1 MRSPYVSSQVKLSGS
16 KAVAASNIVEG
27 SIIEIC
33 PVLPI
38 TSRIAITMSK
48 SQPSIEK
55 KLILDRSVIDRE
67 YTVFAELGELELE
80 KRLDSGQI
88 THDEYRRILSSKVDM
103 NSLLDV
109 KSHMLPLGYGLFYQI
124 SDFPNCVREY
134 SSVDKLCTFRAVQY
148 IPAGTELTYFI

>member
-1 MRSPYVSSQVKLSGS
+1 MRSPYISSQVKLSGS
-16 KAVAASNIVEG
+16 IAIAASDISEG

-38 TSRIAITMSK
+38 TSRIAISMGK
-48 SQPSIEK
+48 SQPSLEK
-55 KLILDRSVIDRE
+55 KLILDLAVIDRE
-67 YTVFAELGELELE
+67 YAVFAELGELELE
-80 KRLDSGQI
+80 RRLDSGQI
-88 THDEYRRILSSKVDM
+88 TSAEYRKILSSKVDL
-103 NSLLDV
+103 NSLLDA

-124 SDFPNCVREY
+124 SDFPNTVREY